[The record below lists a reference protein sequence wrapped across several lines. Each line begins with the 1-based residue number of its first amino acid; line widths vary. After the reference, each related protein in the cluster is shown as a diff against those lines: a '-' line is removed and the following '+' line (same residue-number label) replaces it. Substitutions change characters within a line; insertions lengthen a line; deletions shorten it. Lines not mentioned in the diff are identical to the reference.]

1 MKSPTCLCNTAV
13 HTGTLLIGCLTL
25 LTELISIIS
34 EIGTQIEEEPRP
46 YGNLTADER
55 ETTKTLEYAAHYAD
69 RIIVGT
75 GLFHHAFYYAL
86 HVLMIAASILLLY
99 ANRTYRPNLY
109 WPFICVCAFE
119 ALLAAFELIS
129 YSLAAAGV
137 RNGEYPEIPSD
148 PPAIRHDL
156 FLILVM
162 AVLLEIADVILS
174 VYFVSVVLHDRKS
187 MLEAPPLPTT
197 YDTGFSVS
205 YSNAAHVSDMDAPAL
220 PATYRI

>member
-1 MKSPTCLCNTAV
+1 MKTQTCLCNTAV

-25 LTELISIIS
+25 LTELISIVS

-86 HVLMIAASILLLY
+86 HVLMIAPPSKPLLVL
-99 ANRTYRPNLY
+99 
-109 WPFICVCAFE
+109 AFHRGVRLE
-119 ALLAAFELIS
+119 ALLAAFELVSFTI
-129 YSLAAAGV
+129 AAIGV
-137 RNGEYPEIPSD
+137 RNGEYPEIPTD

-162 AVLLEIADVILS
+162 AVLLEIADVVLS
-174 VYFVSVVLHDRKS
+174 VYFVSVVLRDRKS

-197 YDTGFSVS
+197 YDTGFSGLLLECRPL
-205 YSNAAHVSDMDAPAL
+205 YD
-220 PATYRI
+220 